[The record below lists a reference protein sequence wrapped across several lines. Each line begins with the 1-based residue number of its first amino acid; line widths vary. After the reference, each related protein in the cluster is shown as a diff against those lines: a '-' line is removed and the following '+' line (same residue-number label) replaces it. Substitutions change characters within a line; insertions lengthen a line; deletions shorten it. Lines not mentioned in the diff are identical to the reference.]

1 MEKLYTVKTTLQAEE
16 QILEI
21 IHYIAHEL
29 KAPDAALH
37 LLDALEASFVS
48 LAQFPQR
55 VALVEE
61 EPWRNN
67 GIHRLP
73 VKNFLVYFW
82 IDEDNMNVQVTA
94 VIYDKRDQLYHLSKM
109 DIE

>member
-1 MEKLYTVKTTLQAEE
+1 MEKLYTVKTTSQAEE
-16 QILEI
+16 QIQEI

-48 LAQFPQR
+48 LTQFPQR

-82 IDEDNMNVQVTA
+82 IDEDNVNVQVIA

>member
-1 MEKLYTVKTTLQAEE
+1 MERIYTVKTTSQAEE
-16 QILEI
+16 QIQEI

-37 LLDALEASFVS
+37 MLDVLETSFIS
-48 LAQFPQR
+48 LTHFPQR